1 MVEHMEGKCKMQF
14 MGTHDL
20 MLIAD
25 ADWDETGK
33 NAMID
38 GVGKL
43 KIIKWLVYQF
53 SPTTHGWKDDD
64 GTIHFEGGQP
74 VRKRRAGGVPAAGS
88 RRHGHRTRADP
99 AGTASAHQR
108 HPHRITKGPCGNAL
122 G

>member
-43 KIIKWLVYQF
+43 KIINWLVYQF

-64 GTIHFEGGQP
+64 GTIHFEGGLKSQF
-74 VRKRRAGGVPAAGS
+74 GNGELAAFLQLDPDGTVT
-88 RRHGHRTRADP
+88 GHVQILRGLRLP
-99 AGTASAHQR
+99 IKGI
-108 HPHRITKGPCGNAL
+108 RIV
-122 G
+122 